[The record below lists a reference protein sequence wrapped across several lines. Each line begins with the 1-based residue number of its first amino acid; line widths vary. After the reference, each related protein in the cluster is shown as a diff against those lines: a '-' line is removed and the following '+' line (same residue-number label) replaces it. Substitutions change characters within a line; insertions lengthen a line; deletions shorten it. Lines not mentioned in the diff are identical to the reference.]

1 MSGFN
6 WWLVA
11 PAQTMG
17 VDNANASP
25 INVSALPA
33 TTRMVQW
40 REGRGEIELT
50 TGPPLRT
57 TFTDPTPYASFFQ
70 QFLTLLTPSGLTLAQ
85 AQKVQNDL
93 VDCIY
98 DSKRQ
103 LPFSFNVA
111 AAPGTEIWSAS
122 DEDVLAMCNE
132 VVPQLASGSSSGF
145 GTITTQINGV
155 IVQINTNVVSPTN
168 TNNANI
174 VNGVNGNVVGGVN
187 SNVVGPGNTHAGVT
201 NTVRNSIDAS
211 IVPTLLGALAQ
222 TTSVV
227 TVSGSGVSSSHSP
240 ANVASPG
247 LTSLPGT
254 GAGSA
259 PSMSNV
265 SGVSGVSGLASI
277 SSISGVGAAANIPWS
292 PIDATA
298 PLLVTMTE
306 ITGIMSGIASRRQTL
321 LNTRYTK
328 RAAINALSTIA
339 AVIAYDVTSGW

>member
-25 INVSALPA
+25 IDVSLLPT

-40 REGRGEIELT
+40 REGRGEIEPT

-70 QFLTLLTPSGLTLAQ
+70 QFMTLLTPSGLTLAQ

-111 AAPGTEIWSAS
+111 SGPGTEIWSAR

-132 VVPQLASGSSSGF
+132 VVPQLAGGGSSGF
-145 GTITTQINGV
+145 GQITTQ
-155 IVQINTNVVSPTN
+155 
-168 TNNANI
+168 
-174 VNGVNGNVVGGVN
+174 VNGVVTQIN
-187 SNVVGPGNTHAGVT
+187 SGIVTPGNTHVTVT
-201 NTVRNSIDAS
+201 NTVKSSLDSS
-211 IVPTLLGALAQ
+211 IVPTLSANLQRG
-222 TTSVV
+222 SVSV
-227 TVSGSGVSSSHSP
+227 TVGTAGSGTVTP
-240 ANVASPG
+240 VATPG
-247 LTSLPGT
+247 LASALPGT
-254 GAGSA
+254 GAAVAPTMSA
-259 PSMSNV
+259 ISGI
-265 SGVSGVSGLASI
+265 SGVSG
-277 SSISGVGAAANIPWS
+277 AANIPWS
-292 PIDATA
+292 PISATA
-298 PLLVTMTE
+298 PLLLTIAEMT
-306 ITGIMSGIASRRQTL
+306 GLMSGIASRRQTL

-328 RAAINALSTIA
+328 RAAINALSTVA

>member
-17 VDNANASP
+17 VDNANANP
-25 INVSALPA
+25 INVSTLPA

-40 REGRGEIELT
+40 REGRGEIEPT

-70 QFLTLLTPSGLTLAQ
+70 QFLTLLTTSGLTLAQ

-98 DSKRQ
+98 DAKRQ

-111 AAPGTEIWSAS
+111 GGPGTEVWSAR

-132 VVPQLASGSSSGF
+132 VLGLGGF
-145 GTITTQINGV
+145 GTITTQ
-155 IVQINTNVVSPTN
+155 
-168 TNNANI
+168 
-174 VNGVNGNVVGGVN
+174 VNGVVTQIN
-187 SNVVGPGNTHAGVT
+187 SSIVTPGNTHVNST
-201 NTVRNSIDAS
+201 TTINNSINSA
-211 IVPTLLGALAQ
+211 IVPQLLSQLPQ
-222 TTSVV
+222 TPLTITV
-227 TVSGSGVSSSHSP
+227 TGSGVSSSHSP
-240 ANVASPG
+240 SQVASPG
-247 LTSLPGT
+247 LTSLSGT
-254 GAGSA
+254 GAANPPTMGA
-259 PSMSNV
+259 I
-265 SGVSGVSGLASI
+265 SG
-277 SSISGVGAAANIPWS
+277 ISGVAGNIPWS
-292 PIDATA
+292 PISATA
-298 PLLVTMTE
+298 PLLLTMAE

-328 RAAINALSTIA
+328 RAAINALATVA